1 MQGLQRDSG
10 SPLAKNV
17 LDALENDTHTKKI
30 PRKRLWQS
38 TISEKKAGQEKARS
52 MTFKQYQYMLHNYK
66 EHKLF
71 VL

>member
-1 MQGLQRDSG
+1 MRGLQRDSG

-38 TISEKKAGQEKARS
+38 TISEKKGGARKGQK
-52 MTFKQYQYMLHNYK
+52 YDI
-66 EHKLF
+66 
-71 VL
+71 

>member
-38 TISEKKAGQEKARS
+38 TISEKKGGARKGQK
-52 MTFKQYQYMLHNYK
+52 YDI
-66 EHKLF
+66 
-71 VL
+71 